1 MNIPFANRV
10 DRAIMSSKVLHHQ
23 HCPCFQ
29 PRFASLGLQGQFWS
43 SLSLRGGV
51 VDHSRFACRCS
62 CLCQSTPV
70 TCSLK
75 LYLKTCVSL
84 LLFLCLCESSHNWNR
99 LVCDLEKMT
108 EFYSLQHVQ
117 ARQANDFFGMG
128 GVARVTHRV
137 QRSFA
142 VQILESLESQSALE
156 SVEGECISPL
166 QKSSIL
172 MYVGPCFRP
181 VSLHSW
187 HGRDRLSISIA

>member
-1 MNIPFANRV
+1 
-10 DRAIMSSKVLHHQ
+10 
-23 HCPCFQ
+23 
-29 PRFASLGLQGQFWS
+29 
-43 SLSLRGGV
+43 
-51 VDHSRFACRCS
+51 
-62 CLCQSTPV
+62 
-70 TCSLK
+70 
-75 LYLKTCVSL
+75 
-84 LLFLCLCESSHNWNR
+84 
-99 LVCDLEKMT
+99 MT

-172 MYVGPCFRP
+172 MYAP
-181 VSLHSW
+181 L
-187 HGRDRLSISIA
+187 LSPRFFAQLTRKG